1 MSDITSNDCEGSCM
15 YSTYRIKANEID
27 NNFLKGIKEMF
38 KDREIEIVVHD
49 VEDETEYLL
58 KTENDKKHLLNAI
71 KNVETKKN
79 LVEVEVTELK

>member
-1 MSDITSNDCEGSCM
+1 M

-58 KTENDKKHLLNAI
+58 KTENNKKHLLNAI